1 MVKKLGSFPFHFLAL
16 LSAKSK
22 GVGKES
28 PPRFRR
34 LPATILISSP
44 LLRPSFRSEEE
55 RRRRRRRSPLIT
67 ITGAASE
74 EEEGKGNIFLASL
87 IFPEKR
93 ARKRSKPN

>member
-28 PPRFRR
+28 PPS
-34 LPATILISSP
+34 LSPAACYHSNFLS
-44 LLRPSFRSEEE
+44 SFRSEEE
-55 RRRRRRRSPLIT
+55 KRRRSPLIT